1 MSEQLV
7 YFWACVCFVIY
18 LGIYFPL
25 KVMQAMLL
33 TVEGTVTS
41 EISWEIL
48 LANRWDRGRD
58 KRIQTGREHY
68 LFHGSSR
75 DKSDNVEKQGRTEWQ
90 GV

>member
-25 KVMQAMLL
+25 KVMQAMPL

-48 LANRWDRGRD
+48 LANRWDRR
-58 KRIQTGREHY
+58 
-68 LFHGSSR
+68 
-75 DKSDNVEKQGRTEWQ
+75 
-90 GV
+90 

>member
-58 KRIQTGREHY
+58 KQKYSNWKGV
-68 LFHGSSR
+68 LPVS
-75 DKSDNVEKQGRTEWQ
+75 WQ
-90 GV
+90 LKRQE